1 MFGWMSDDG
10 IVGILLLMLLDVVL
24 IMRLNLWFF
33 SSFIF
38 NVWILLV
45 CVNNLVNFFV
55 WDIVWLVI
63 VIV

>member
-33 SSFIF
+33 SLFIF

>member
-45 CVNNLVNFFV
+45 CVNNLVNFFAR
-55 WDIVWLVI
+55 DIVRLVI

>member
-1 MFGWMSDDG
+1 MSDDG

-33 SSFIF
+33 SLFIF

>member
-1 MFGWMSDDG
+1 MSGWMSDDG

-33 SSFIF
+33 SLFIF